1 MNKIIFLD
9 IDGVLNMLSKQSDQ
23 YGALFEK
30 RYVDNLA
37 EIVEKTGAKIVISSS
52 WRTLGIEHMRNMWKH
67 RNLPG
72 EIVDITP
79 DLADFK
85 LVGETKLWVSPERG
99 KEINAWLDKNP
110 TKDFIILDDEESFSD
125 ENLKDRFLKTSG
137 NIFDKD
143 SYMGFG
149 LINSIK
155 EKAIKILNNENKI

>member
-1 MNKIIFLD
+1 
-9 IDGVLNMLSKQSDQ
+9 
-23 YGALFEK
+23 
-30 RYVDNLA
+30 
-37 EIVEKTGAKIVISSS
+37 
-52 WRTLGIEHMRNMWKH
+52 MRNMWKH

-85 LVGETKLWVSPERG
+85 LVGETKLWISPERG

-125 ENLKDRFLKTSG
+125 ENLKERFLKTSG